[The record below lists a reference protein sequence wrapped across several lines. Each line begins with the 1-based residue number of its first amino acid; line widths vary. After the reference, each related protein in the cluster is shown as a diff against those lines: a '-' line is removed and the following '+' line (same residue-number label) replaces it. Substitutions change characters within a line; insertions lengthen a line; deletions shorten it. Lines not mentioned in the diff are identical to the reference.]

1 MTRELLRIGI
11 QLPEVERIVR
21 WPELRAIAVAAEES
35 GFDSLWVGDHL
46 LYRNDGRPE
55 RGPHECWSTLAAV
68 AAVTTRVE
76 IGPLVACASFHPPAV
91 LAKQAAAVQE
101 VSGGRLMLGL
111 GAGWNEP
118 DYTAFGLA
126 FDHRVS
132 RFSEAFQIIAP
143 LVRGERV
150 TFHGEYFSV
159 EDSVLLPPLQKPIPL
174 MIGSN
179 GPRMLAATLR
189 EVAAW
194 NTWYASYSNDPAKLG
209 VLVQEIE
216 EAARAIGRDPR
227 TLRRSVCVLV
237 RADPSS
243 TERPL
248 GEELPPVEGSASEIV
263 AQLARFAAAGA
274 DEIIVIANPIN
285 ERSVREIGALLPAL
299 RRAVTAEV
307 KG

>member
-1 MTRELLRIGI
+1 
-11 QLPEVERIVR
+11 
-21 WPELRAIAVAAEES
+21 IAVAAEES

-68 AAVTTRVE
+68 AAVTSRVE
-76 IGPLVACASFHPPAV
+76 LGPLVACASFHPPAV

-101 VSGGRLMLGL
+101 ISGGRLMFGL

-118 DYTAFGLA
+118 DYTAFGLPY
-126 FDHRVS
+126 DHRVS
-132 RFSEAFQIIAP
+132 RFCEAFQIIAP

-150 TFHGEYFSV
+150 TFAGEYFSV
-159 EDSVLLPPLQKPIPL
+159 SDSVLLPPLVTPIPL

-189 EVAAW
+189 DVAAW
-194 NTWYASYSNDPAKLG
+194 NTWYASYGNRPDRLSELIT
-209 VLVQEIE
+209 EIE
-216 EAARAIGRDPR
+216 AAARAVGRDPQ

-237 RADPSS
+237 RTDPSS

-248 GEELPPVEGSASEIV
+248 GEELPPVEVSSDEIV
-263 AQLARFAAAGA
+263 RQLAAFAAAGA

-299 RRAVTAEV
+299 RRAALSM

>member
-1 MTRELLRIGI
+1 VSAARAALRVGI
-11 QLPEVERIVR
+11 QLPEVERVVR
-21 WPELRAIAVAAEES
+21 WPELKAITLAAEES

-46 LYRNDGRPE
+46 LYRDDGRPE
-55 RGPHECWSTLAAV
+55 RGPHECWATLAAV
-68 AAVTTRVE
+68 AAITSRVE

-132 RFSEAFQIIAP
+132 RFCEAFQIIAP
-143 LVRGERV
+143 LVCGERV

-179 GPRMLAATLR
+179 GPRMLATALR
-189 EVAAW
+189 DVAAW
-194 NTWYASYSNDPAKLG
+194 NTWYASYGNRPDTLKALIG
-209 VLVQEIE
+209 EIE
-216 EAARAIGRDPR
+216 SAARAVGRDPQ

-237 RADPSS
+237 RTDPESA
-243 TERPL
+243 ERPL

-263 AQLARFAAAGA
+263 DQLAAFATAGA

-299 RRAVTAEV
+299 RREV
-307 KG
+307 ARGN

>member
-1 MTRELLRIGI
+1 MPATPLRVGI
-11 QLPEVERIVR
+11 QLPEVERVVR
-21 WPELRAIAVAAEES
+21 WPELKAIAIAAEEV

-55 RGPHECWSTLAAV
+55 RGPHECWATLAAV

-91 LAKQAAAVQE
+91 LAKQAAAIQE

-118 DYTAFGLA
+118 DYTAFGLP

-132 RFSEAFQIIAP
+132 RFCEAFQIIAP
-143 LVRGERV
+143 LVRGDRI
-150 TFHGEYFSV
+150 TFHGEYFDV
-159 EDSVLLPPLQKPIPL
+159 DDSVLLPPLQKQIPL

-194 NTWYASYSNDPAKLG
+194 NTWYASYGNDPAKLS
-209 VLVQEIE
+209 VLVQQIE
-216 EAARAIGRDPR
+216 DAARAIGRDPR

-237 RADPSS
+237 RTDPTSA
-243 TERPL
+243 ERPL
-248 GEELPPVEGSASEIV
+248 GEECPPVEGSAGEIV
-263 AQLARFAAAGA
+263 AALSQYAAAGA

-299 RRAVTAEV
+299 RRAAIVRH
-307 KG
+307 

>member
-1 MTRELLRIGI
+1 MSTNALRIGI
-11 QLPEVERIVR
+11 QLPEVERVVR

-68 AAVTTRVE
+68 AAVTSRVE

-101 VSGGRLMLGL
+101 ISSGRLMFGL

-118 DYTAFGLA
+118 DYTAFGLPY
-126 FDHRVS
+126 DHRVS
-132 RFSEAFQIIAP
+132 RFCEAFQIIAP

-150 TFHGEYFSV
+150 TFAGEYFSV
-159 EDSVLLPPLQKPIPL
+159 SDSVLLPPLIAPIPL

-189 EVAAW
+189 DVVAW
-194 NTWYASYSNDPAKLG
+194 NTWYASYGNRPDKLSA
-209 VLVQEIE
+209 LITEIE
-216 EAARAIGRDPR
+216 AAARAVGRDPQ

-237 RADPSS
+237 RTDPSS

-248 GEELPPVEGSASEIV
+248 GEELPPVEGSSDEIV
-263 AQLARFAAAGA
+263 RQLAAFAAAGA

-299 RRAVTAEV
+299 RRATSDRELS
-307 KG
+307 

>member
-1 MTRELLRIGI
+1 MPKTPLRVGI
-11 QLPEVERIVR
+11 QLPEVERVVR
-21 WPELRAIAVAAEES
+21 WPELKAIAIAAEEV
-35 GFDSLWVGDHL
+35 GFDSLWAGDHL

-55 RGPHECWSTLAAV
+55 RGPHECWATLAAV

-118 DYTAFGLA
+118 DYTAFGLP
-126 FDHRVS
+126 FNHRVS
-132 RFSEAFQIIAP
+132 RFCEAFQIIAP
-143 LVRGERV
+143 LVRGERI
-150 TFHGEYFSV
+150 TFHGEYFDV
-159 EDSVLLPPLQKPIPL
+159 DDSVLLPPLQKRIPL

-194 NTWYASYSNDPAKLG
+194 NTWYASYGNDPAKLS
-209 VLVQEIE
+209 VLVQQIE
-216 EAARAIGRDPR
+216 DAARAIGRDPR

-237 RADPSS
+237 RTDPTSA
-243 TERPL
+243 ERPL
-248 GEELPPVEGSASEIV
+248 GEECPPVEGSAGEIV
-263 AQLARFAAAGA
+263 AALSQYAAAGA

-299 RRAVTAEV
+299 RRAAIVRH
-307 KG
+307 

>member
-1 MTRELLRIGI
+1 VPKTPLRVGI
-11 QLPEVERIVR
+11 QLPEVERVVR
-21 WPELRAIAVAAEES
+21 WPELKAIAIAAEEV
-35 GFDSLWVGDHL
+35 GFDSLWAGDHL

-55 RGPHECWSTLAAV
+55 RGPHECWATLAAV

-91 LAKQAAAVQE
+91 LAKQAAAIQE

-118 DYTAFGLA
+118 DYTAFGLP
-126 FDHRVS
+126 FNHRVS
-132 RFSEAFQIIAP
+132 RFCEAFQIIAP
-143 LVRGERV
+143 LVRGERI
-150 TFHGEYFSV
+150 TFHGEYFDV
-159 EDSVLLPPLQKPIPL
+159 DDSVLLPPLQKRIPL

-194 NTWYASYSNDPAKLG
+194 NTWYASYGNDPAKLS
-209 VLVQEIE
+209 VLVQQIE
-216 EAARAIGRDPR
+216 DAARAIGRDPR

-237 RADPSS
+237 RTDPTSA
-243 TERPL
+243 ERPL
-248 GEELPPVEGSASEIV
+248 GEECPPVEGSAGEIV
-263 AQLARFAAAGA
+263 AALSQYAAAGA

-299 RRAVTAEV
+299 RRAAIVRH
-307 KG
+307 

>member
-1 MTRELLRIGI
+1 MTRPPLRVGI
-11 QLPEVERIVR
+11 QLPEVERVVR
-21 WPELRAIAVAAEES
+21 WPELKAITLAAEES
-35 GFDSLWVGDHL
+35 GFDSLWGGDHL

-68 AAVTTRVE
+68 AAVTSRVE

-91 LAKQAAAVQE
+91 LAKQAAAVHE

-132 RFSEAFQIIAP
+132 RFCEAFQIIAP

-150 TFHGEYFSV
+150 TLHGEYFSV

-189 EVAAW
+189 EVSAW
-194 NTWYASYSNDPAKLG
+194 NTWYASYGNSPERLKSLIG
-209 VLVQEIE
+209 EIE
-216 EAARAIGRDPR
+216 SVARTVGRDPQ

-237 RADPSS
+237 RTDPAS

-248 GEELPPVEGSASEIV
+248 GEEFPPVEGSSSEIV
-263 AQLARFAAAGA
+263 AQLATFAAAGA

-285 ERSVREIGALLPAL
+285 ERTVREIGALLPAL
-299 RRAVTAEV
+299 RSVVSSRERN
-307 KG
+307 

>member
-1 MTRELLRIGI
+1 MSSRTLRIGI
-11 QLPEVERIVR
+11 QLPEVERVVR
-21 WPELRAIAVAAEES
+21 WPELRAIAVAAEEA

-68 AAVTTRVE
+68 AAVTSRVE

-101 VSGGRLMLGL
+101 ISGGRLMLGL

-118 DYTAFGLA
+118 DYTAFGLP

-132 RFSEAFQIIAP
+132 RFCEAFGIIAP

-150 TFHGEYFSV
+150 TFHGEYFYV
-159 EDSVLLPPLQKPIPL
+159 EDSVLLPPLQRPIPL

-194 NTWYASYSNDPAKLG
+194 NTWYASFGNSPERLK
-209 VLVQEIE
+209 VLVDEVE
-216 EAARAIGRDPR
+216 RAARAVGRNPEA
-227 TLRRSVCVLV
+227 LRRSVCVLV
-237 RADPSS
+237 RTDPTS

-248 GEELPPVEGSASEIV
+248 GEELPPVEGSSGEIV
-263 AQLARFAAAGA
+263 ERLATFAAAGA

-299 RRAVTAEV
+299 RRATA
-307 KG
+307 GIGRG